1 MIYTI
6 QLRDGIFSGKVK
18 QGRVLI
24 SSIMSKSF
32 GEVVEFMEMKGIK
45 LKDFREVKNGYKAI
59 RR

>member
-32 GEVVEFMEMKGIK
+32 GEVVEFMEMKGIR
-45 LKDFREVKNGYKAI
+45 LEDFKEVENGYKAI